1 MVADSDSLVGA
12 VTALAGCVGV
22 PVPADPADE
31 HQRGRLYLL
40 AMDRPECHGRLLA
53 AAAADPVLMMT
64 VVVAMLAVDREGRDR
79 WVALAREKTDRAY
92 ASRRAAEHTI
102 LEACGDV
109 PGLGPELLATWSDW
123 LQRCLSEGSTV
134 PAVLD
139 LLARHGRTRRIRNTA
154 SSRIGAPPVRVSRS
168 RQEVVTRCVEHVG
181 TAYRSPVAPNRSFVT
196 AAVDRLPYRDLCH
209 ELAALGRVAD
219 DTDVNCDV
227 SFTLVLHGPEPLMV
241 RLSMVGPYAAVLH
254 VGDAPASGRLLLPR
268 RRGNSETAQH
278 VLHLLTRHGLILLD
292 EGELATRVPLAL
304 TGPGTDATLY
314 AALFEPGA
322 DLPWL
327 R

>member
-1 MVADSDSLVGA
+1 MPRDDTLVGE

-22 PVPADPADE
+22 PVPADLRDE
-31 HQRGRLYLL
+31 HQRWPLYQQ
-40 AMDRPECHGRLLA
+40 AMCRPECHGQLMA
-53 AAAADPVLMMT
+53 TTAADPVLVMS
-64 VVVAMLAVDREGRDR
+64 VVVQMLAIDRERRDR
-79 WVALAREKTDRAY
+79 WVALARDDKDRAY
-92 ASRRAAEHTI
+92 ASRRAAEHAI
-102 LEACGDV
+102 LEVRGDV

-123 LQRCLSEGSTV
+123 LQRGLSEGSTM

-154 SSRIGAPPVRVSRS
+154 SSRSGAAPVRVSRF
-168 RQEVVTRCVEHVG
+168 RQTVVTRCVEHLG

-241 RLSMVGPYAAVLH
+241 RLSMVGPYAVVLH
-254 VGDAPASGRLLLPR
+254 VGDALASGRLLLPR

-278 VLHLLTRHGLILLD
+278 VLHLLSRHGLILLD

-314 AALFEPGA
+314 AALFEPEA